1 MLLSISYVVKRKTIS
16 QRRKRLAAELSETK
30 IAELATQMRKARN
43 ALEART
49 SGETEL
55 EVLWLRRDLNILLE
69 LLDEFDDTRTE
80 L

>member
-1 MLLSISYVVKRKTIS
+1 MKKRSTEA
-16 QRRKRLAAELSETK
+16 RRRQRLAAELSETK